1 MGNAG
6 KIISFEAF
14 RKRASGAKP
23 PARRDHSSPLRFFT
37 ERGAQ
42 GWLMIFFTAVALAFL
57 MTPGSAPSVPV
68 PPTGSI
74 APYNIKAPTDALI
87 EDKESTEK
95 NRRQAAE
102 AALDIYDFD
111 ANAEKEL
118 GLRVKEAFEVMSAYY
133 TTHARQA
140 YVDVISSMETLEEN
154 GRDIKDIKAKK
165 TLPAE
170 KRKLADAE
178 AQLAALERGEAFSTA
193 ESAFMEKL
201 GVELSPKDLE
211 TARQYHY
218 WPKMGETALLLTAA
232 PLNKGLITRKG
243 GMPASSV
250 KGITLR
256 NLATGGERVIR
267 NFDDIYDIPEAYR
280 KIKEDGAA
288 RIPDR
293 RPALRKLLTEI
304 AQKIIQPNI
313 TFNRKETDMSK
324 DLAASEAKPVFFR
337 IQRGEMIV
345 REGERVTQ
353 AHVEKLAQIAG
364 RQEKRGWFKAFFG
377 LLTLNLLLV
386 TMAATFLTKF
396 HEDIAEYPKLQLLL
410 AALLVAHMG
419 MLWLAHGIFSMFL
432 PQTPMID
439 LTAYMLAAP
448 LAFGPMIVSIFF
460 TMELTALFSVIAAA
474 LTLLLFR
481 DMPALAL
488 LTITSGLICARHV
501 RYYQRRSSVIK
512 AGLYVSVASVMVVAA
527 FDMAGAQF
535 FSVDQLFNMMFA
547 AAGGA
552 ITILLVSGAL
562 PVIESLFPVVSDIK
576 LLELASLDHPLLRRM
591 IMEASGTYHHS
602 MMVGNLAEEACKAIG
617 ANSLLAR
624 AGALFHDI
632 GKMKI
637 PDYFAEN
644 QRSGVNPHDK
654 LSPYM
659 SARIVLNHIKEGME
673 LAKQKKL
680 LPQIADMI
688 PEHHGTQL
696 IRFFYNKAKEAEKT
710 SNTQTLEDDFRY
722 PGPIPS
728 SRESAV
734 VALADSVEAAA
745 RACSSPTP
753 GAFKSIVT
761 EVINDKFSQGQLDNS
776 HLTLKDLAI
785 ITESFTHVL
794 TAIHHH
800 RIEYPDMGGNDKE
813 RRVADAGS
821 NIKAREGKGA

>member
-1 MGNAG
+1 MGNSG

-14 RKRASGAKP
+14 RKRASGSKP
-23 PARRDHSSPLRFFT
+23 PDRRDSSSRLRIFT
-37 ERGAQ
+37 QKSAQ
-42 GWLMIFFTAVALAFL
+42 GWLMIFATATALAFM
-57 MTPGSAPSVPV
+57 MTPGSAPSVPI
-68 PPTGSI
+68 PPIGSI
-74 APYNIKAPTDALI
+74 APYKIKAPTDALVG
-87 EDKESTEK
+87 DKESTEK

-102 AALDIYDFD
+102 SALDIYDFD
-111 ANAEKEL
+111 AGAEKEL
-118 GLRVKEAFEVMSAYY
+118 GTHVKEAFEVMSAYY
-133 TTHARQA
+133 MTHVRQA
-140 YVDVISSMETLEEN
+140 YADVISSMESLDEN
-154 GRDIKDIKAKK
+154 GRDIKDAKVK
-165 TLPAE
+165 KPLAPE
-170 KRKLADAE
+170 KRKLAEAE
-178 AQLAALERGEAFSTA
+178 AQLAAFESGEAFSAA
-193 ESAFMEKL
+193 ESEFVEKL
-201 GVELSPKDLE
+201 GVEVSLKDLE

-218 WPKMGETALLLTAA
+218 WAKIGETALLLTA
-232 PLNKGLITRKG
+232 PSLNKGVIARKG
-243 GMPASSV
+243 GMPTSSA
-250 KGITLR
+250 KGIKLR
-256 NLATGGERVIR
+256 NLATGGEHVIR
-267 NFDDIYDIPEAYR
+267 NFDDIYDIPEAYK
-280 KIKEDGAA
+280 KIKEDAVS
-288 RIPDR
+288 RIQDK
-293 RPALRKLLTEI
+293 RPALRRLTTDI
-304 AQKIIQPNI
+304 AQKLLDPNV
-313 TFNRKETDMSK
+313 TFNRKETDMGR

-337 IQRGEMIV
+337 IQRGEMII
-345 REGERVTQ
+345 REGETVTQ

-364 RQEKRGWFKAFFG
+364 RQENRGWFKAFFG
-377 LLTLNLLLV
+377 LFTLSFLLV
-386 TMAATFLTKF
+386 TMAATFLAKF
-396 HEDIAEYPKLQLLL
+396 HEDIAEYTRLQLLL
-410 AALLVAHMG
+410 AGLLVAHMG
-419 MLWLAHGIFSMFL
+419 MLWLSHGVSSMFL
-432 PQTPMID
+432 PQTPRID

-460 TMELTALFSVIAAA
+460 TIELTALFSVIAAA
-474 LTLLLFR
+474 LTMLLFR
-481 DMPALAL
+481 DMPVLAL

-512 AGLYVSVASVMVVAA
+512 AGLYVSMANVIVVVA
-527 FDMAGAQF
+527 FDMAGTQLF
-535 FSVDQLFNMMFA
+535 TIDQLFNPAFA
-547 AAGGA
+547 TAGG
-552 ITILLVSGAL
+552 ILTIMLVSGAL

-576 LLELASLDHPLLRRM
+576 LLELTSLDHPLLRRM

-602 MMVGNLAEEACKAIG
+602 MMVGNLAEEACKDIG

-673 LAKQKKL
+673 LARQNKL
-680 LPQIADMI
+680 LPQLIDMI

-696 IRFFYNKAKEAEKT
+696 IRFFFHKAKEEEAT

-753 GAFKSIVT
+753 GAFRHIVT

-800 RIEYPDMGGNDKE
+800 RIEYPDAGGNEKE
-813 RRVADAGS
+813 RRGADAGS
-821 NIKAREGKGA
+821 NIKTREGKGA

>member
-14 RKRASGAKP
+14 RKRASGSKP
-23 PARRDHSSPLRFFT
+23 PARRDSSSRLRIFT
-37 ERGAQ
+37 QKSAQ
-42 GWLMIFFTAVALAFL
+42 GWLMIFTTAAALAL
-57 MTPGSAPSVPV
+57 MMTPGSAPSVPI
-68 PPTGSI
+68 PPIGSI
-74 APYNIKAPTDALI
+74 APYKIKAPTDALVG
-87 EDKESTEK
+87 DKESTEK

-111 ANAEKEL
+111 ADAEKEM
-118 GLRVKEAFEVMSAYY
+118 GSRVKEAFEIMSAYY
-133 TTHARQA
+133 MTNARQA
-140 YVDVISSMETLEEN
+140 YVDVIYSMESLEEN
-154 GRDIKDIKAKK
+154 GRDIRDAKLK
-165 TLPAE
+165 KNLPPE
-170 KRKLADAE
+170 KRKLIEAE
-178 AQLAALERGEAFSTA
+178 TQLAAFENGEAFSAA
-193 ESAFMEKL
+193 ERAFVEKL

-218 WPKMGETALLLTAA
+218 WPKMGEIALNLTAT
-232 PLNKGLITRKG
+232 PLNKGVIVRKG
-243 GMPASSV
+243 GLPASSA
-250 KGITLR
+250 KGIKLR
-256 NLATGGERVIR
+256 NIATGGERVIR
-267 NFDDIYDIPEAYR
+267 NFDEIYDIPEAYK
-280 KIKEDGAA
+280 KIKEDAA
-288 RIPDR
+288 SRIQDK
-293 RPALRKLLTEI
+293 RPALRRLATDI
-304 AQKIIQPNI
+304 AQKLIEPNV
-313 TFNRKETDMSK
+313 TFNRKETDMGR
-324 DLAASEAKPVFFR
+324 DLAASEARPVFFR

-345 REGERVTQ
+345 REGETVTQ

-364 RQEKRGWFKAFFG
+364 RQENRGWFKAFFG
-377 LLTLNLLLV
+377 LFTLSLLLV

-396 HEDIAEYPKLQLLL
+396 HEDIAEYTRLQILL
-410 AALLVAHMG
+410 AGLLVAHMG
-419 MLWLAHGIFSMFL
+419 MQWLSSGMFSMFL
-432 PQTPMID
+432 PQTPRID
-439 LTAYMLAAP
+439 LSAYMLAAP

-501 RYYQRRSSVIK
+501 RRYQRRSSVIK
-512 AGLYVSVASVMVVAA
+512 VGLYVSVTNVMVVAA
-527 FDMAGAQF
+527 FDMAGTQL
-535 FSVDQLFNMMFA
+535 FSVDQLFNLAFA
-547 AAGGA
+547 AAGGILA
-552 ITILLVSGAL
+552 ILLVSGAL

-576 LLELASLDHPLLRRM
+576 LLELTSLDHPLLRRM

-602 MMVGNLAEEACKAIG
+602 MMVGNLAEEACKDIG

-659 SARIVLNHIKEGME
+659 SARIVLNHIKEGMD
-673 LAKQKKL
+673 LAKQYKL
-680 LPQIADMI
+680 LPQIVDMI

-696 IRFFYNKAKEAEKT
+696 IRFFYNKAREEEET

-734 VALADSVEAAA
+734 VALADSVEAAG
-745 RACSSPTP
+745 RACANPTP
-753 GAFKSIVT
+753 GAFKHIVT

-794 TAIHHH
+794 TAIHHQ
-800 RIEYPDMGGNDKE
+800 RIEYPDAGGNEKE
-813 RRVADAGS
+813 RRIADAGS